1 MFLSLII
8 IFFSLLQI
16 IPSQTHV
23 NETTNPT
30 MTYSNVSKNKSSN
43 VEVSNPPSVN
53 RLFMLSCFL
62 CFPPIEISLQLVL
75 IYILYIKHRQKYTSP
90 FFNILS
96 LLIIA
101 ATYWCS
107 YLLFEGLCQLFG
119 ECPGPELLNLIMT
132 PIAVYMYLICM
143 WGTFLV
149 ALNRFSAIFFFQS
162 YERIFSKN
170 KTRLYLA
177 LSFIS
182 SIFLNLPNW
191 MYKIKYVSELHFNF
205 QQSLNIETILNNFAF
220 GTTLSIR
227 GYNSVD
233 G

>member
-16 IPSQTHV
+16 SQTNV
-23 NETTNPT
+23 NETTNQS
-30 MTYSNVSKNKSSN
+30 MIYVSKNNSSN
-43 VEVSNPPSVN
+43 VEVSNSPGVN
-53 RLFMLSCFL
+53 RLFMLSCLL
-62 CFPPIEISLQLVL
+62 CFPPVELSLQLVL
-75 IYILYIKHRQKYTSP
+75 IYILYFKHRQKYKSQ

-162 YERIFSKN
+162 YERIFSRN

-191 MYKIKYVSELHFNF
+191 MYKVKYVSELHF
-205 QQSLNIETILNNFAF
+205 QLSLNIEAILNNFAF
-220 GTTLSIR
+220 RTTLSIR
-227 GYNSVD
+227 RYSSVD